1 MNYSIKRFL
10 LIYITLAILVIYALI
25 SYASYWVSKEEL
37 NELYDANLQQVAS
50 AIAAQHLA
58 IEDVTHLYN
67 HNQIGTGLKIKS
79 EEELYV
85 RVLAKDGAVLYVSHP
100 EAKVPHPSVMGL
112 STQKYQENQWRFFA
126 VKVNQETIQVAQSL
140 KLRKKTI
147 KDTAINLILS
157 QLLFIPVLVIL
168 IFYAI
173 RKALLPLSVLSS
185 EIQRRESLDFKPFLV
200 DKLPVEI
207 KPLVRSLN
215 IFMAKVSDMVGV
227 LKRFT
232 SDAAHELRTPIT
244 ALKLQLTLIEQANS
258 DAERQVA
265 IQNLKNGINRSE
277 QLVGQLLT
285 LARIEPN
292 SQAKE
297 IQPIN
302 MLNLIKESIEG
313 LLPLAH
319 EKSIDLGLNTSEE
332 FVIFGVRHEIV
343 VLINNIVDNA
353 IRYTPI
359 NGKVD
364 ISLFSDSQNIIL
376 EVNDSGVGIAAY
388 ELERVFE
395 RFYRGDNKNISGSG
409 LGLSVV
415 KEIAT
420 QHGANI
426 ELSNLNPGLSF
437 KVYFAQK
444 ISFVNN

>member
-1 MNYSIKRFL
+1 MMYSIKRFL

-58 IEDVTHLYN
+58 IEDVTHLYGN
-67 HNQIGTGLKIKS
+67 NQVGTGIKIKS

-85 RVLAKDGAVLYVSHP
+85 RVLAKNGEVLYVSHP
-100 EAKVPHPSVMGL
+100 EVKVPNLSVTGL
-112 STQKYQENQWRFFA
+112 STQRYQNNQWRFFA
-126 VKVNQETIQVAQSL
+126 VKVNQEIIQVAQSL

-147 KDTAINLILS
+147 KDTAINLMLS

-168 IFYAI
+168 IFCAI
-173 RKALLPLSVLSS
+173 RKALSPLVMLTT
-185 EIQRRESLDFKPFLV
+185 EIQHRESLDLKPFQD
-200 DKLPVEI
+200 DKVPTEI

-244 ALKLQLTLIEQANS
+244 ALKLQLTLVEQASS
-258 DAERQVA
+258 DTEREVA
-265 IQNLKNGINRSE
+265 IQRLKTGINRSE
-277 QLVGQLLT
+277 QLVSQLLT

-297 IQPIN
+297 IQQIN
-302 MLNLIKESIEG
+302 MLNLIKECIEG

-332 FVIFGVRHEIV
+332 FLISGVRHEIAI
-343 VLINNIVDNA
+343 LINNIVDNA
-353 IRYTPI
+353 IRYSPT

-364 ISLFSDSQNIIL
+364 VYLFSDSQNIIL
-376 EVNDSGVGIAAY
+376 EVNDSGVGIATQ

-395 RFYRGDNKNISGSG
+395 RFYRGENKNIDGSG
-409 LGLSVV
+409 LGLSIV

-426 ELSNLNPGLSF
+426 ELINLNPGLSF
-437 KVYFAQK
+437 KVKF
-444 ISFVNN
+444 II

>member
-1 MNYSIKRFL
+1 MSYSIKRFL

-58 IEDVTHLYN
+58 IEDVTHLYSN
-67 HNQIGTGLKIKS
+67 NQVGTGLKIKS

-85 RVLAKDGAVLYVSHP
+85 RVITKDGAVLYVSHP
-100 EAKVPHPSVMGL
+100 QAKVPHPSVAGL
-112 STQKYQENQWRFFA
+112 STQKYQNNQWRFFA

-147 KDTAINLILS
+147 KDTAISLMLS

-173 RKALLPLSVLSS
+173 RKALSPLSALSA
-185 EIQRRESLDFKPFLV
+185 EIKHRESLNLKPFSD
-200 DKLPVEI
+200 DKIPTEI
-207 KPLVRSLN
+207 KPLVHSLN

-244 ALKLQLTLIEQANS
+244 ALKLQLTLIEQSSS
-258 DAERQVA
+258 DAEREVA
-265 IQNLKNGINRSE
+265 IQNLKTGINRSE
-277 QLVGQLLT
+277 QLVSQLLT

-297 IQPIN
+297 NQSIN

-319 EKSIDLGLNTSEE
+319 EKCIDLGLNTSEV
-332 FVIFGVRHEIV
+332 FVISGVPQNIAI
-343 VLINNIVDNA
+343 LINNIVDNA

-376 EVNDSGVGIAAY
+376 EVNDSGVGIATH

-395 RFYRGDNKNISGSG
+395 RFYRGDNQNIDGSG
-409 LGLSVV
+409 LGLSIV

-420 QHGANI
+420 QHGAYI
-426 ELSNLNPGLSF
+426 QLSNLDPGLSF
-437 KVYFAQK
+437 RVYFAHK
-444 ISFVNN
+444 NALNA

>member
-10 LIYITLAILVIYALI
+10 LIYITLAILVIYAI
-25 SYASYWVSKEEL
+25 IGYASYWVSKEEL

-50 AIAAQHLA
+50 AIAAQHIA
-58 IEDVTHLYN
+58 IEDASHLYN
-67 HNQIGTGLKIKS
+67 NNQVGTEIKIKS

-85 RVLAKDGAVLYVSHP
+85 RVLAKDGAILYVSHP
-100 EAKVPHPSVMGL
+100 EVKVPNPSMSGL
-112 STQKYQENQWRFFA
+112 TTQGYENNQWRFFA
-126 VKVNQETIQVAQSL
+126 VKVNQEIIQVAQSL

-168 IFYAI
+168 IFFAI
-173 RKALLPLSVLSS
+173 RKALSPLSVLST
-185 EIQRRESLDFKPFLV
+185 EIQQRESLNLKPFPD
-200 DKLPVEI
+200 DKVPLEI
-207 KPLVRSLN
+207 KPVVYSLN
-215 IFMAKVSDMVGV
+215 IFMAKVSGMVGV

-258 DAERQVA
+258 VAEREVA
-265 IQNLKNGINRSE
+265 IQNLRNGINRSE
-277 QLVGQLLT
+277 QLVSQLLT

-297 IQPIN
+297 VQQIS
-302 MLNLIKESIEG
+302 MLGLIKESIES

-319 EKSIDLGLNTSEE
+319 EKYIDLGLNTSEE
-332 FVIFGVRHEIV
+332 FVILGVGPEIA

-359 NGKVD
+359 NGKID
-364 ISLFSDSQNIIL
+364 ISLFSESQNIIL
-376 EVNDSGVGIAAY
+376 EVNDSGPGIPPN
-388 ELERVFE
+388 EFERVFE
-395 RFYRGDNKNISGSG
+395 RFYREDNKSISGSG
-409 LGLSVV
+409 LGLSIV

-426 ELSNLNPGLSF
+426 QLSNINPGLSF
-437 KVYFAQK
+437 RVYFT
-444 ISFVNN
+444 

>member
-1 MNYSIKRFL
+1 MYSIKRFL

-58 IEDVTHLYN
+58 IEDVTHLYGN
-67 HNQIGTGLKIKS
+67 NQVGTGIKIKS

-85 RVLAKDGAVLYVSHP
+85 RVLAKNGEVLYVSHP
-100 EAKVPHPSVMGL
+100 EVKVPNPSVTGL
-112 STQKYQENQWRFFA
+112 STQRYQNNQWRFFA
-126 VKVNQETIQVAQSL
+126 VKVNQEIIQVAQSL
-140 KLRKKTI
+140 KLRKNTI
-147 KDTAINLILS
+147 KYTAINLMLS

-168 IFYAI
+168 IFCAI
-173 RKALLPLSVLSS
+173 RKALSPLVMLTT
-185 EIQRRESLDFKPFLV
+185 EIQHRESLNLKPFQD
-200 DKLPVEI
+200 DKVPTEI

-215 IFMAKVSDMVGV
+215 IFMAKVSDMGV

-244 ALKLQLTLIEQANS
+244 ALKLQLTLVEQASS
-258 DAERQVA
+258 DAEREVA
-265 IQNLKNGINRSE
+265 IQRLKTGINRSE
-277 QLVGQLLT
+277 QLVSQLLT

-297 IQPIN
+297 IQKIN
-302 MLNLIKESIEG
+302 MLSLIKECIEG

-319 EKSIDLGLNTSEE
+319 EKSIDLGLNTSEQ
-332 FVIFGVRHEIV
+332 FLISGVRHEIAI
-343 VLINNIVDNA
+343 LINNIVDNA
-353 IRYTPI
+353 IRYSPT

-364 ISLFSDSQNIIL
+364 VYLFSDSQNIIL
-376 EVNDSGVGIAAY
+376 EVNDSGVGIATQ

-395 RFYRGDNKNISGSG
+395 RFYRGDNKNIDGSG
-409 LGLSVV
+409 LGLSIV

-426 ELSNLNPGLSF
+426 ELINLNPGLSF
-437 KVYFAQK
+437 KVKF
-444 ISFVNN
+444 II

>member
-10 LIYITLAILVIYALI
+10 FIYITLAIVVIYALI
-25 SYASYWVSKEEL
+25 SLASYWVSKVEL

-58 IEDVTHLYN
+58 IHDITHLYN
-67 HNQIGTGLKIKS
+67 NNQIGVGTKIEG
-79 EEELYV
+79 EEEFYV

-100 EAKVPHPSVMGL
+100 EAKVPLPSTIGF
-112 STQKYQENQWRFFA
+112 STQKYQSKQWRFFV
-126 VKVNQETIQVAQSL
+126 VKVKQETIQVAQSL
-140 KLRKKTI
+140 RLRKDTI
-147 KDTAINLILS
+147 KETAISLMAS
-157 QLLFIPVLVIL
+157 QLLFIPVLVLL
-168 IFYAI
+168 IFFAI
-173 RKALLPLSVLSS
+173 RKALSPLSALTS
-185 EIQRRESLDFKPFLV
+185 EIRRRESLDLKPFSD
-200 DKLPVEI
+200 DKIPTEI

-244 ALKLQLTLIEQANS
+244 ALKLQVTLIEQATS
-258 DAERQVA
+258 DVEREVA
-265 IQNLKNGINRSE
+265 IQNLKTGINRSE
-277 QLVGQLLT
+277 QLVSQLLT

-297 IQPIN
+297 VQHIN
-302 MLNLIKESIEG
+302 MLNLIKECIEG

-319 EKSIDLGLNTSEE
+319 EKSIDLGMNTSEE
-332 FVIFGVRHEIV
+332 FVISGIRQEIAI
-343 VLINNIVDNA
+343 LINNIVDNA

-376 EVNDSGVGIAAY
+376 EVNDSGIGIATH
-388 ELERVFE
+388 EFERVFE
-395 RFYRGDNKNISGSG
+395 RFYRGENKNISGSG
-409 LGLSVV
+409 LGLSIV
-415 KEIAT
+415 KEIAA

-426 ELSNLNPGLSF
+426 ELSNHNSGLSF
-437 KVYFAQK
+437 KVRF
-444 ISFVNN
+444 II